1 MRLEQPGNQG
11 LRAFAGKREA
21 GIHSS
26 CQEFRRYMRKNMS
39 LFPKLFAGAIA
50 ATVMTSTVATAQ
62 NLEVKRYNPSEWTKT
77 FLLRLL
83 R

>member
-1 MRLEQPGNQG
+1 
-11 LRAFAGKREA
+11 
-21 GIHSS
+21 
-26 CQEFRRYMRKNMS
+26 MS

-77 FLLRLL
+77 FFTEIITVNGPGEDHLSCRSWSRGRERGTRKPPSHSSSRQCL
-83 R
+83 